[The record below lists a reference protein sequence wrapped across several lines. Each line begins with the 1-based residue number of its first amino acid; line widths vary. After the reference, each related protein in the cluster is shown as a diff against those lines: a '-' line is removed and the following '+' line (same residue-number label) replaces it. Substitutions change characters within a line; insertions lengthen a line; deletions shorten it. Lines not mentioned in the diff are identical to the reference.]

1 MNLDLSMYIRPDAF
15 ILVPALYFIG
25 LFLRQTPQLKP
36 WSHPWILMAFAV
48 LACMLHYG
56 WAIESAVQ
64 GILVTGVA
72 VISRDIIENT
82 LMGIHNY
89 KETKKKDHHE
99 E

>member
-1 MNLDLSMYIRPDAF
+1 MYIRPDAF

-25 LFLRQTPQLKP
+25 LFLKQTPQLPP
-36 WSHPWILMAFAV
+36 WIHPWILMAFAI

-82 LMGIHNY
+82 LTGINQH
-89 KETKKKDHHE
+89 KETKKKDDHKK
-99 E
+99 